1 MENQVL
7 TIEQMNK
14 LKELG
19 VDTSKA
25 SMAIYG
31 IYAGEEKEY
40 DILSSNGAF
49 PEKQEHDRFG
59 YGIHNIVAFDK
70 KAVFT
75 LQDIIE
81 LLPKQIIN
89 CNEIYLLKIIPISN
103 EVSYVQFNSQ
113 ICADITKYPLRVKK
127 SDSLFNSLFEMLI
140 WVIANG
146 YLKTK

>member
-1 MENQVL
+1 MKVL
-7 TIEQMNK
+7 SIDQMSR
-14 LKELG
+14 LKKLG
-19 VDTSKA
+19 VDVKPKGTCLMYTSDSSDNYYLK
-25 SMAIYG
+25 YG
-31 IYAGEEKEY
+31 ESTCEDDVA
-40 DILSSNGAF
+40 AF
-49 PEKQEHDRFG
+49 G
-59 YGIHNIVAFDK
+59 
-70 KAVFT
+70 
-75 LQDIIE
+75 LQDVIE

-127 SDSLFNSLFEMLI
+127 QDSLFNSLFEMLI

>member
-1 MENQVL
+1 MKVL
-7 TIEQMNK
+7 SLEQMNQ

-19 VDTSKA
+19 VDVKPKGTCLMYTSDSSDNYYLK
-25 SMAIYG
+25 YG
-31 IYAGEEKEY
+31 ESTCEDDVA
-40 DILSSNGAF
+40 AF
-49 PEKQEHDRFG
+49 G
-59 YGIHNIVAFDK
+59 
-70 KAVFT
+70 
-75 LQDIIE
+75 LQDVIE

-127 SDSLFNSLFEMLI
+127 QDSLFNSLFEMLL
-140 WVIANG
+140 WVIENG

>member
-1 MENQVL
+1 MKVL
-7 TIEQMNK
+7 TIEQMNR

-19 VDTSKA
+19 VDTSIA
-25 SMAIYG
+25 SMAIYD
-31 IYAGEEKEY
+31 IYAGENKVY
-40 DILSSNGAF
+40 DIIALNGAF
-49 PEKQEHDRFG
+49 HEEQEYDRFG
-59 YGIHNIVAFDK
+59 YGIHSAVAFCK
-70 KAVFT
+70 KPVFT

-103 EVSYVQFNSQ
+103 EVSYVQFNAQ

-127 SDSLFNSLFEMLI
+127 SDNLFNSLFEMLI
-140 WVIANG
+140 WVIKNG

>member
-1 MENQVL
+1 MGVKTKEMKVL

-19 VDTSKA
+19 VDVKTKGTCLMYTSDSSDNYYLK
-25 SMAIYG
+25 YG
-31 IYAGEEKEY
+31 ESTCEDDVA
-40 DILSSNGAF
+40 AF
-49 PEKQEHDRFG
+49 G
-59 YGIHNIVAFDK
+59 
-70 KAVFT
+70 

-81 LLPKQIIN
+81 LLPVQIIN

-103 EVSYVQFNSQ
+103 EVSYVQFNAQ

-140 WVIANG
+140 WLIENG

>member
-1 MENQVL
+1 MKVL
-7 TIEQMNK
+7 TIEQMHQ

-19 VDTSKA
+19 VDVKPKGMCLMYTSDSSDNYYLK
-25 SMAIYG
+25 YG
-31 IYAGEEKEY
+31 ESTCEDDVA
-40 DILSSNGAF
+40 AF
-49 PEKQEHDRFG
+49 G
-59 YGIHNIVAFDK
+59 
-70 KAVFT
+70 

-81 LLPKQIIN
+81 LLPVQIIN

-103 EVSYVQFNSQ
+103 EVSYVQFNAQ

-140 WVIANG
+140 WVIENG

>member
-1 MENQVL
+1 MKVL
-7 TIEQMNK
+7 SIEQMNQ

-19 VDTSKA
+19 VDVKPKGTCLMYTSDSSDDYYLKYGESTCEDDIKA
-25 SMAIYG
+25 FS
-31 IYAGEEKEY
+31 
-40 DILSSNGAF
+40 
-49 PEKQEHDRFG
+49 
-59 YGIHNIVAFDK
+59 
-70 KAVFT
+70 
-75 LQDIIE
+75 LQDLID

-103 EVSYVQFNSQ
+103 EVSYVQFNAQ

-140 WVIANG
+140 WVIENN